1 MKKTMKISDEIR
13 EWCKW
18 CAEHSA
24 ARDSLCKLANRIDN
38 EMVELPR
45 DRDGDVIH
53 IGDTM
58 YTADGRKAHVVGIHF
73 IPSKAYIGLEFP
85 SLGITADYIPH
96 CIAHEHPD
104 SLERIADELQEWS
117 ETVYVAD
124 NREIFDHVAEFADR
138 IRKLAKKE
146 GENSPSVTE

>member
-1 MKKTMKISDEIR
+1 MEKTKKISDKIR
-13 EWCKW
+13 EWCHINGGSFQRNA
-18 CAEHSA
+18 CNELG
-24 ARDSLCKLANRIDN
+24 DLVDRIDN

-58 YTADGRKAHVVGIHF
+58 YTVDGRKAHVVGIHF
-73 IPSKAYIGLEFP
+73 IPSKAYIGLQFP

-96 CIAHEHPD
+96 CIAHEYPD

-117 ETVYVAD
+117 ETVDVTD
-124 NREIFDHVAEFADR
+124 NRKVFDGAAEFADR
-138 IRKLAKKE
+138 IRKLAAKKE
-146 GENSPSVTE
+146 D